1 MAKSYRIVAR
11 CDSYTSARHFS
22 PKAEDVIERNEGS
35 NIPTKWAIAR
45 SLSLRDAR
53 TKLLQMA
60 AYDLEYPVDNW
71 GVAVRHPNED
81 KEVECYRTREDG
93 TRAYRKDK
101 VTYEIEEEEDYTGL
115 LGQYNYSTGN
125 SGTYRWNT
133 YKCINFQKDGK
144 TALFRNHTEA
154 RNYAIWAGL
163 DLDTTAYFHVDLDG
177 CKLNGTPNRDAYV
190 VVTPDD
196 YDSIIQV
203 KDE

>member
-53 TKLLQMA
+53 TKLLEMA
-60 AYDLEYPVDNW
+60 AYDLEYPVANW

-115 LGQYNYSTGN
+115 LGQYLH
-125 SGTYRWNT
+125 
-133 YKCINFQKDGK
+133 K
-144 TALFRNHTEA
+144 
-154 RNYAIWAGL
+154 
-163 DLDTTAYFHVDLDG
+163 
-177 CKLNGTPNRDAYV
+177 
-190 VVTPDD
+190 
-196 YDSIIQV
+196 
-203 KDE
+203 